1 MKKVLKKKLF
11 GTFQQNISFILGLIF
26 YSYIIYLNIDQFL
39 DLFKNGPI
47 FLFFAAFP
55 FFIIF
60 VSICVVIYKLINSL
74 RHYKRDWRMLLLYSV
89 FIISFLSNKYYF
101 QNVLGDYTI
110 AFASSFFVFI
120 IISIFFDGI
129 NSDFGED

>member
-47 FLFFAAFP
+47 LLFFAAFP

-60 VSICVVIYKLINSL
+60 AVICVVIYKLINSL

-110 AFASSFFVFI
+110 AFAVSFFVFI

>member
-26 YSYIIYLNIDQFL
+26 YSYIIYLNIDEFL

-47 FLFFAAFP
+47 FLFGAAFP

-60 VSICVVIYKLINSL
+60 AVICVVIYKLINSL
-74 RHYKRDWRMLLLYSV
+74 RHYKRDWKMLLLYSV

-110 AFASSFFVFI
+110 AFAVSFFVFI
-120 IISIFFDGI
+120 IISIFFGGI

>member
-101 QNVLGDYTI
+101 QNVLGNYTTC
-110 AFASSFFVFI
+110 FAVSFFVFI
-120 IISIFFDGI
+120 IISIFFGGI

>member
-89 FIISFLSNKYYF
+89 FIISFLSNKYYC

-110 AFASSFFVFI
+110 AFPSSFFVFI
-120 IISIFFDGI
+120 IISIFFGGI

>member
-1 MKKVLKKKLF
+1 MKKTLKKKLF

-101 QNVLGDYTI
+101 QNVLGNYTT
-110 AFASSFFVFI
+110 AFAVSFFVFI
-120 IISIFFDGI
+120 IISIFFGGI

>member
-101 QNVLGDYTI
+101 QNVLGNYTT
-110 AFASSFFVFI
+110 AFAVSFFVFI
-120 IISIFFDGI
+120 IISIFFGGI

>member
-26 YSYIIYLNIDQFL
+26 YSYIIYLNIDEFL

-47 FLFFAAFP
+47 FLFGAAFP

-60 VSICVVIYKLINSL
+60 AAICVVIYKLINSL
-74 RHYKRDWRMLLLYSV
+74 RHYKRDWKMLLLYSV

-110 AFASSFFVFI
+110 AFASSFFVFV
-120 IISIFFDGI
+120 IISIFFGGI